1 MKFPSHLY
9 HLVGFGKEL
18 PVTELPTPQDLLRY
32 GLNIREIREFDKR
45 NYYTDQL
52 VSDTMEGL
60 LGQWTIVRA
69 RFSEA
74 VRNVHGKI

>member
-1 MKFPSHLY
+1 M
-9 HLVGFGKEL
+9 
-18 PVTELPTPQDLLRY
+18 TELPTPQDLLRY
-32 GLNIREIREFDKR
+32 GLNTCIREISEFDKR

-60 LGQWTIVRA
+60 LGQWTIVHA

-74 VRNVHGKI
+74 VRSVHGKI